1 MFSCYSLAVA
11 KVCGFSAAKRNKMY
25 RLERLYHIDT
35 RAWISYEPVRLHANL
50 IAYLILMYQQNT
62 EFLWAFR
69 DNVSITQLPINGFLF
84 LCSAILFQKHVVI
97 WTLWQRGCS
106 WTNQH
111 REYHWSHKSN
121 PSILSF
127 ESNNRRKQICLRS
140 IF

>member
-62 EFLWAFR
+62 EL
-69 DNVSITQLPINGFLF
+69 L
-84 LCSAILFQKHVVI
+84 
-97 WTLWQRGCS
+97 
-106 WTNQH
+106 
-111 REYHWSHKSN
+111 
-121 PSILSF
+121 
-127 ESNNRRKQICLRS
+127 
-140 IF
+140 

>member
-35 RAWISYEPVRLHANL
+35 RAWISCEPVRLHANL

-62 EFLWAFR
+62 ELNFYELF
-69 DNVSITQLPINGFLF
+69 VIMFQLPINGFLF
-84 LCSAILFQKHVVI
+84 SAILFQKHVVI